1 MATHW
6 LGTIIRERLALSQQQ
21 GQTQVTQQLDLQ
33 QIEIVITEVSICPSV
48 YAAEIAMNEDL
59 WHVTHGILTRYNDG
73 EVLKSGSR
81 FAAVIKLG

>member
-1 MATHW
+1 M
-6 LGTIIRERLALSQQQ
+6 
-21 GQTQVTQQLDLQ
+21 Q
-33 QIEIVITEVSICPSV
+33 QIEIVISEMSICPSM

-81 FAAVIKLG
+81 FAAVIMAAEQLWVFSHF